1 MQKSKRRRLQSK
13 MRNNTLY
20 LSCRGQDRH
29 LANGPATVV
38 ERGGSGETHPV
49 DEADSQPQHFDKPR
63 LTEGDQTRSGLT
75 MSQNP
80 HGDRTVSSSSI
91 GYFSS
96 DSVPSSPLTP
106 CCRPDKSTQTP
117 SPSSQAIIH
126 AVQRLSQTQHSSSS
140 HGKHPLTVVLHA
152 LVKCTPSLCLI
163 KVHSLPFEHLVYYA
177 FSGDEPI

>member
-1 MQKSKRRRLQSK
+1 MINYEKMQKSKPRRLQSK

-49 DEADSQPQHFDKPR
+49 DEADSQPQHFYKPR
-63 LTEGDQTRSGLT
+63 LTEGNQILTGLT

-80 HGDRTVSSSSI
+80 HGDRTVSNSSS

-140 HGKHPLTVVLHA
+140 HGKHPLADGSLA
-152 LVKCTPSLCLI
+152 CTCEVYSVSVPNQKST
-163 KVHSLPFEHLVYYA
+163 HLPL
-177 FSGDEPI
+177 SIW

>member
-1 MQKSKRRRLQSK
+1 MEGICKNQNPGVLLSK
-13 MRNNTLY
+13 MRNYTLY

-49 DEADSQPQHFDKPR
+49 DEADSQPLHFHKPR
-63 LTEGDQTRSGLT
+63 LTEGDQT

-80 HGDRTVSSSSI
+80 HDDRPVSISSI

-140 HGKHPLTVVLHA
+140 HGKHPLADGCLACKCEVYSVTVLHQS
-152 LVKCTPSLCLI
+152 SLT
-163 KVHSLPFEHLVYYA
+163 HL
-177 FSGDEPI
+177 